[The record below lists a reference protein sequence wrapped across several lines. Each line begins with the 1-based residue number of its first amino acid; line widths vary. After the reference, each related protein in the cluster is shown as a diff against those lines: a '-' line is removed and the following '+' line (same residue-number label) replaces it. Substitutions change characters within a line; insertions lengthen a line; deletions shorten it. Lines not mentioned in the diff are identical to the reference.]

1 MPNPFP
7 RATFEACQSLRGPA
21 LQEALRR
28 DVWTITRAGLHMT
41 RHSPHGRARSGDIAA
56 RVATI
61 RQSHPAAVC
70 LNLLPLH
77 VAEWLLETLND

>member
-1 MPNPFP
+1 M
-7 RATFEACQSLRGPA
+7 TYDACLSLRGPA
-21 LQEALRR
+21 LQEALHR

-41 RHSPHGRARSGDIAA
+41 RHTPHARATAFDIAE

-61 RQSHPAAVC
+61 RQHHPAAVC